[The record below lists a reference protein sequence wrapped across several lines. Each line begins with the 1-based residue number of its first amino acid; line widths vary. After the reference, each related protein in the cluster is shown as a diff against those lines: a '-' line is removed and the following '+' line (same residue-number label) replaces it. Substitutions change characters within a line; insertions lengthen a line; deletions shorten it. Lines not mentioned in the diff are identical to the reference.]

1 MKKTF
6 LLFTAALVAMAAN
19 AKVTTISP
27 DEENDAL
34 RLAVHYAEDGD
45 IIEMTEGTYVQKN
58 SGYVAFD
65 GKAVTVRAAEGANV
79 VLQLQVPI
87 TLANGAKATLEN
99 IKFDA
104 SRLRELA
111 NWYDHV
117 IYANDATEGKELV
130 MEGCEVYGFNINNSV
145 IYSKA
150 DNKLDLCKINNCYF
164 HDNMK
169 SCFFFQ
175 GESLGKLSL
184 TNSTFA
190 NIATDQSGYYAGI
203 IDVRATVAIINI
215 DHCTFYNCVAKGT
228 DYGAVTVKHED
239 GAAAGPADAIISNSI
254 FVSPKSQ
261 SAYRAIYVSDKC
273 SGAQANNCLTY
284 NYGASKNGI
293 RSACVQ
299 TNCIVADPLFADTTN
314 GNFALAEGSPAL
326 TAGTDGKAIGDPRW
340 NAPAEEEKPEG
351 ISYELNGGVLPAP
364 AVPTQDSLIAAFKD
378 GYNAYFGVSVA
389 TTRAI
394 DNFLYAGA
402 AVNDPTCDV
411 SLFMKDDASPWK
423 WLGDYVLAVT
433 NAQIEAGLL
442 VNLKELATELMWR
455 QSLTGFFLQQAL
467 SDSNYKGNANF
478 TEAGKPENWGAA
490 YQAAHAVVLPTEPVD
505 APYTL
510 PTPVKEGYTFVGW
523 YDNAEGTGEAYTVIP
538 ASWSGTLYA
547 IWEVQG
553 PTTALENIAVEGK
566 AVKTIINGQ
575 LIIIK
580 NGVQYNA
587 LGQAIK

>member
-1 MKKTF
+1 M
-6 LLFTAALVAMAAN
+6 FTAALVAMAAN

-27 DEENDAL
+27 DAENDAL

-99 IKFDA
+99 IKFDV

-111 NWYDHV
+111 NWYEHM
-117 IYANDATEGKELV
+117 IYANDPTEGKELV

-351 ISYELNGGVLPAP
+351 ISYELNDGELPAP
-364 AVPTQDSLIAAFKD
+364 AVPTNAELWGTDTADVNGFMHYFNHYYDVKRATATIA
-378 GYNAYFGVSVA
+378 NVA
-389 TTRAI
+389 TFWTGNI
-394 DNFLYAGA
+394 DADA
-402 AVNDPTCDV
+402 KIMT
-411 SLFMKDDASPWK
+411 SDDSKYK
-423 WLGDYVLAVT
+423 WLGNYVLAVAAEQGVT
-433 NAQIEAGLL
+433 
-442 VNLKELATELMWR
+442 VDSELMWR
-455 QSLTGFFLQQAL
+455 FSLNTFFNAEKRTTYP
-467 SDSNYKGNANF
+467 SNVPDF

-490 YQAAHAVVLPTEPVD
+490 YQAAHEVVLPTEPVEED
-505 APYTL
+505 YTL

-523 YDNAEGTGEAYTVIP
+523 YGNAEGTGEAYTVIP
-538 ASWSGTLYA
+538 AGWAGTLYA
-547 IWEVQG
+547 IWKQG
-553 PTTALENIAVEGK
+553 TTTALENIAVEGK

-587 LGQAIK
+587 LGQVIK